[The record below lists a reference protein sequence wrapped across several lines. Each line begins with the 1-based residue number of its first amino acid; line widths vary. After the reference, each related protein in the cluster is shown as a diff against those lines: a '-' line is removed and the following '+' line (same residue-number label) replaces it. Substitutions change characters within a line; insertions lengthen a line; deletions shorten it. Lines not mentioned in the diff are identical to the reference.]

1 MEVEKLEGTASSIRW
16 IPFEFPELQEDAV
29 SMSRKKKSQGIP
41 PWLIAIV
48 VALIIVGGYFVV
60 QQGGAGS
67 SLRTTEELNVEEY
80 YKNANSLRGNSYKID
95 VEIDSALGNSPTK
108 GRLFSVTL
116 KQPGKNGAPAILPVL
131 IPLEFGNLTIQ
142 KGQHY
147 LMRVK
152 VIENGLLK
160 VEEATKP

>member
-1 MEVEKLEGTASSIRW
+1 
-16 IPFEFPELQEDAV
+16 
-29 SMSRKKKSQGIP
+29 MSRKKKSQGIP
-41 PWLIAIV
+41 PWLIGIV
-48 VALIIVGGYFVV
+48 LVLISAGAYFVF
-60 QQGGAGS
+60 QQGGTSS
-67 SLRTTEELNVEEY
+67 SLRTTEELNAEEY
-80 YKNANSLRGNSYKID
+80 YKNANSLRGNTYKID

-116 KQPGKNGAPAILPVL
+116 KQPGKNASPAILPVL
-131 IPLEFGNLTIQ
+131 IPLELGSLTIQ

-147 LMRVK
+147 LMKVK